1 MSNIGF
7 KRNKGNIHKIHF
19 LLILLVTFLLLAGV
33 VKPLATEMLLM
44 AGEEPAKQLTLQIL
58 VQFQVEAY

>member
-1 MSNIGF
+1 MSNTGF

-33 VKPLATEMLLM
+33 VKPLARKMLLM
-44 AGEEPAKQLTLQIL
+44 ACEEPAKQLTLQIL